1 MGTGDKVNVFPS
13 RMILTVM
20 KTRLK
25 GAQKGHSLLKKKSDA
40 LTLKFRATLKK
51 IIENKTVMGD
61 VMKAVYFSLAEA
73 AYAAGDISQ
82 TVIQNADKAQNKIK
96 FTKDNVAGVQL
107 TNFTMH
113 SEGSDVYQLIC
124 LGKGGQTVSRC
135 KETAQ
140 KAIKLLI
147 ELASLQT
154 AFITLDEAIKI
165 TNRRVN
171 GIEYVIIPRFE
182 NTIAYIVEELDER
195 DREEFYRLK
204 KVQDKKKIMREK
216 QKQFMEEYLKK
227 EEKEAEGTSRTETRN
242 MLQTEHDPDIMF

>member
-51 IIENKTVMGD
+51 IIENKTIMGD

-82 TVIQNADKAQNKIK
+82 TVIQNADKAQSKIK
-96 FTKDNVAGVQL
+96 FTRDNVAGVQL
-107 TNFTMH
+107 TNFTLH
-113 SEGSDVYQLIC
+113 NEGSDVYQLTG
-124 LGKGGQTVSRC
+124 LAKGGQTVTRC

-140 KAIKLLI
+140 KAIKLLV

-154 AFITLDEAIKI
+154 TFITLDEAIKI

-182 NTIAYIVEELDER
+182 NTIAYVVEELDER

-204 KVQDKKKIMREK
+204 KVQDKKKVIRKLKEQFLLDYAEK
-216 QKQFMEEYLKK
+216 HRNDPVQEE
-227 EEKEAEGTSRTETRN
+227 EAPQNILET
-242 MLQTEHDPDIMF
+242 LHDPDIMF